1 MTTTSL
7 KLPDDLRARAAE
19 AARNRGITTH
29 AFMLSAIREAITA
42 AERRAEFVAAA
53 QAALDET
60 LQNGE
65 GFDAQDVHDY
75 LRAKV
80 SVKTAVPPQ
89 AKSWRD

>member
-7 KLPDDLRARAAE
+7 KLPDELRARAAE

-29 AFMLSAIREAITA
+29 AFMLGAIRDAITA
-42 AERRAEFVAAA
+42 AERRADFVAAA
-53 QAALDET
+53 QAALEET
-60 LQNGE
+60 LQSGE
-65 GFDAQDVHDY
+65 GFDAHDVHAY

-80 SVKTAVPPQ
+80 SGKTAARPR